1 MANDTANAQP
11 KGLLDVIR
19 TTQRI
24 ITLDIIFRALLG
36 FVFVGMI
43 VAANGMPK
51 TSFGDPS
58 AYPRFVGVIGLTLW
72 VASNLNELVTQLRGK
87 QQGRIYDI
95 TFQTTGMS
103 PLVIWLRTG
112 WVFGI
117 MGATIVGVWLVNF
130 HLAIPLF
137 LISYLRFIGKI
148 KWWVAI
154 LIGAL
159 MELPIGVL
167 YGALIHVVWPESV
180 LERVFDFS
188 LQAPF
193 DYLTRGLPF

>member
-1 MANDTANAQP
+1 VADDTAAAQP

-36 FVFVGMI
+36 FIFVGMI

-72 VASNLNELVTQLRGK
+72 VASNLNELVSQLRGK

-137 LISYLRFIGKI
+137 LFSYLRFVGKI

-159 MELPIGVL
+159 MELPIGFL
-167 YGALIHVVWPESV
+167 YGALIHVVWPVSV

>member
-1 MANDTANAQP
+1 VANDTANAER

-103 PLVIWLRTG
+103 PLVIWMRTG

-117 MGATIVGVWLVNF
+117 MGATIVGVWLLNF

>member
-1 MANDTANAQP
+1 MANDTANARP

>member
-1 MANDTANAQP
+1 VAHDTAAAQP

-36 FVFVGMI
+36 FIFVGMI

-72 VASNLNELVTQLRGK
+72 VASNLNELVSQLRGK

-137 LISYLRFIGKI
+137 LFSYLRFVGKI

-159 MELPIGVL
+159 MELPIGFL
-167 YGALIHVVWPESV
+167 YGALIHVVWPVSV

>member
-1 MANDTANAQP
+1 MANDTANAER

-103 PLVIWLRTG
+103 PLVIWMRTG

-117 MGATIVGVWLVNF
+117 MGATIVGVWLLNF

>member
-1 MANDTANAQP
+1 MADDTAAAQP

-36 FVFVGMI
+36 FIFVGMI

-72 VASNLNELVTQLRGK
+72 VASNLNELVSQLRGK

-137 LISYLRFIGKI
+137 LFSYLRFVGKI

-159 MELPIGVL
+159 MELPIGFL
-167 YGALIHVVWPESV
+167 YGALIHVVRPVSV

>member
-1 MANDTANAQP
+1 MAHDTAAAQP

-36 FVFVGMI
+36 FIFVGMI

-72 VASNLNELVTQLRGK
+72 VASNLNELVSQLRGK

-137 LISYLRFIGKI
+137 LFSYLRFVGKI

-159 MELPIGVL
+159 MELPIGFL
-167 YGALIHVVWPESV
+167 YGALIHVVWPVSV

>member
-1 MANDTANAQP
+1 MADDTAAAQP

-36 FVFVGMI
+36 FIFVGMI

-72 VASNLNELVTQLRGK
+72 VASNLNELVSQLRGK

-137 LISYLRFIGKI
+137 LFSYLRFVGKI

-159 MELPIGVL
+159 MELPIGFL
-167 YGALIHVVWPESV
+167 YGALIHVVWPVSV

>member
-1 MANDTANAQP
+1 MANDTANAER

-87 QQGRIYDI
+87 EQGRIYDI

-103 PLVIWLRTG
+103 PLVIWMRTG

-117 MGATIVGVWLVNF
+117 MGATIVGVWLLNF

>member
-1 MANDTANAQP
+1 MAGDTAKLEV
-11 KGLLDVIR
+11 KGLLGVVKA
-19 TTQRI
+19 TQRI
-24 ITLDIIFRALLG
+24 VTLDIVFRALLG

-58 AYPRFVGVIGLTLW
+58 AYPRFVGVIGLVLW
-72 VASNLNELVTQLRGK
+72 VASNLNEMVSQLRGK

-117 MGATIVGVWLVNF
+117 MGATIVGVWLINF

-137 LISYLRFIGKI
+137 LIAYLRFVGKI

-154 LIGAL
+154 VIGAL
-159 MELPIGVL
+159 MELPIGFL
-167 YGALIHVVWPESV
+167 YGAIIHTAWPKSV
-180 LERVFDFS
+180 LERVFDIS
-188 LQAPF
+188 LQEPF